1 MTLAAQSERATF
13 VLLRIGNRRFAL
25 PSRNIVEL
33 APPVRLHTFPHGSK
47 FVAGVIVR
55 RGRIVPVY
63 DVSPLLTGRES
74 ALHRFYLVAD
84 VAIGAEKEASA
95 IPVTGECELASGDIE
110 SRADSDPEYF
120 SGKLTVESEA
130 VNVLNLESLVAA
142 GAAHA
147 QAKMQEALS

>member
-1 MTLAAQSERATF
+1 MSVAGLSERASY

-33 APPVRLHTFPHGSK
+33 APPVRLHTFPHTSK

-55 RGRIVPVY
+55 RGRVVPVY

-74 ALHRFYLVAD
+74 SLHRFYLVAN
-84 VAIGAEKEASA
+84 VAIGNEQEASA
-95 IPVTGECELASGDIE
+95 IPVTGECELASGDVRPRE
-110 SRADSDPEYF
+110 DGDAEYF
-120 SGKLTVESEA
+120 SGKLGVEGDA

-142 GAAHA
+142 GAAYA
-147 QAKMQEALS
+147 QAQEAQA